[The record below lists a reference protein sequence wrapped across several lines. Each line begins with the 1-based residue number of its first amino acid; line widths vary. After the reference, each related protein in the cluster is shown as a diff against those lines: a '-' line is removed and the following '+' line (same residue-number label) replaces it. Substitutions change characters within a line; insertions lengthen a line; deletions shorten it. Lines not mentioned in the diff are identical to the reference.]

1 MKKILSLLLSFIVG
15 FLGMISLGASAARAQ
30 TAASVS
36 LSKLREQYEQLLAV
50 ERDPNTTP
58 EVRERNHA
66 FLEARRAQLAAALRK
81 RMDALRAYR
90 ANLAT
95 TLTDEE
101 KSAVEVS
108 IQQLADELQTLQ
120 PPAAAPAQNA
130 RPSRRPLR
138 TTQPKPPIQQASF
151 DDAEKSGDSAAERSA
166 EPSPA
171 PRRASNAVA
180 IEITSPDADKTVH
193 VGEIEMEVNVND
205 QDVDDIMVA
214 VYTPA
219 SAKPLSARTIELKRS
234 DKGTKS
240 FVISLSKGDNRIEV
254 SDLNRPDVKAERNI
268 TFAVPNAPAIG
279 GVALSDAP
287 TPSSRDRLTST
298 AEAEP
303 LRSPGA
309 ATICGQLTP
318 ASLNQTIGLL
328 KGAPGF
334 ETRGAP
340 LSTPLHP
347 AVTSM
352 YDDDCQSNSRKTL
365 TTGAPPVNGS
375 QKEAVVTLLKA
386 LLNDLGASPAYNL
399 SVVGPQFGIATATN
413 PNVKLPSE
421 FRTLSKA
428 TIRKQILLLEQYFG
442 NVAVQI
448 TGSDGKPVATGF
460 TDKDGNYSIVIPD
473 TTKCPCTI
481 SSEADNFQTK
491 REFVPADGGT
501 QRVNLEVDD
510 KPVSLLARAVVG
522 YEQAG
527 VSSATREQN
536 YFFDFFIRNTVPF
549 AQKIH
554 PDFGERI
561 SAWGDIRFQSV
572 PQPGNTALGTFISN
586 FSQQAAN
593 VQVKDVARVFDFLGG
608 IEVRLSGNNALL
620 PSFDRQTK
628 QKFTLSF
635 IAAGGTITPL
645 NSQET
650 LATFRVFPDAPGLP
664 PEARGKDFVSFIAA
678 DRTHFFR
685 QYFVGLRVQTFF
697 FNKYNI
703 PMQRFPAQLDIAV
716 GQSEFITG
724 GRLHGAVIRVEGYY
738 PLPYEGLKFINLFGT
753 AELRPGRDR
762 AGLPLVLQAAPADT
776 VIPAS
781 NVVLILAPQPN
792 RDYYRAGIGID
803 FISFVD
809 ALKKLTSST
818 NK

>member
-1 MKKILSLLLSFIVG
+1 
-15 FLGMISLGASAARAQ
+15 MISMSAPTARAQ
-30 TAASVS
+30 AVVSVN

-81 RMDALRAYR
+81 RTDALRAYR
-90 ANLAT
+90 ASLST

-101 KSAVEVS
+101 KNAVEVS
-108 IQQLADELQTLQ
+108 IRQLADELQSLQ
-120 PPAAAPAQNA
+120 PPAAAPARGA

-138 TTQPKPPIQQASF
+138 TTQPKPAIQQASF
-151 DDAEKSGDSAAERSA
+151 DDAAEKSDDSAAEKSA

-171 PRRASNAVA
+171 PAPRPASGAAA

-214 VYTPA
+214 VYTTA

-234 DKGTKS
+234 DKGAKS
-240 FVISLSKGDNRIEV
+240 FVISLSRGDNRIEV
-254 SDLNRPDVKAERNI
+254 SDLKRGEVKAERNI
-268 TFAVPNAPAIG
+268 TFAPADAPAIG
-279 GVALSDAP
+279 GATLSDAP
-287 TPSSRDRLTST
+287 TPPSRDRLTS
-298 AEAEP
+298 AAAAEP
-303 LRSPGA
+303 LRSPGT

-318 ASLNQTIGLL
+318 ASLNQTIALL

-334 ETRGAP
+334 EALGAP

-347 AVTSM
+347 TVTSM
-352 YDDDCQSNSRKTL
+352 YDDDCQSNAGKTL
-365 TTGAPPVNGS
+365 TTGAQPFNGS

-399 SVVGPQFGIATATN
+399 SVVGPRFGIAAATN
-413 PNVKLPSE
+413 PNVKLPPE
-421 FRTLSKA
+421 FRALSKA

-448 TGSDGKPVATGF
+448 TGSDGNPVATGF
-460 TDKDGNYSIVIPD
+460 TDRDGNYSIVIPD
-473 TTKCPCTI
+473 TTKCPCTV

-510 KPVSLLARAVVG
+510 QPVSLLARAVVG
-522 YEQAG
+522 YEQSG

-536 YFFDFFIRNTVPF
+536 YFFDFFIRNTLPF
-549 AQKIH
+549 RQKIH
-554 PDFGERI
+554 PDFGERF
-561 SAWGDIRFQSV
+561 SAWGDIRFDSV
-572 PQPGNTALGTFISN
+572 PQPGDSALGTFISN

-593 VQVKDVARVFDFLGG
+593 VKVNEAARVFDFLAGV
-608 IEVRLSGNNALL
+608 EVRLTGNNALL

-628 QKFTLSF
+628 QKFSLSF
-635 IAAGGTITPL
+635 IASGGAVTPL

-650 LATFRVFPDAPGLP
+650 LATFQVFPDAPGLP
-664 PEARGKDFVSFIAA
+664 PEARGKQFVSFISA
-678 DRTHFFR
+678 DRDRFFR
-685 QYFVGLRVQTFF
+685 QYFVGLRIQTFF
-697 FNKYNI
+697 FNKYNV
-703 PMQRFPAQLDIAV
+703 PLQRFPAQLDISL
-716 GQSEFITG
+716 GQSEFVTG
-724 GRLHGAVIRVEGYY
+724 GRLHGPVLRIEAYY

-753 AELRPGRDR
+753 AQLKPGRVNTS
-762 AGLPLVLQAAPADT
+762 LPLVLQPAPAGTT
-776 VIPAS
+776 VPAS
-781 NVVLILAPQPN
+781 NVVLVLAPQPN

-809 ALKKLTSST
+809 ALKKLSS